1 MIFKKSFL
9 ILISVIT
16 ATAVVRAEPRMI
28 TVEELPDLIGQL
40 PEEWRPAGTFF
51 CECVAAMDAAGCGPE
66 GLEREDHSATLQF
79 DERTCLWR
87 NATKQWFFDTDMS
100 EPHSVARPI
109 YGFCKTIGYACNDV
123 PPMILISDASCR
135 AAYDCDKDVLILDPD
150 FMIISGAEMTVAHE
164 LAHREHRLISRHLC
178 TVPLLWHI
186 WGCYDERFADRRAI
200 EIISKHCDP
209 TTACRIFLNAAD
221 SRAALFKKPCDADIA
236 RRLACAWDNR
246 RSLKERLSAIIGLLK
261 YTRLGNMVVETHP
274 LPGDREKQL
283 RQAAA
288 LVMQKYL

>member
-1 MIFKKSFL
+1 MIFKKTFS
-9 ILISVIT
+9 ILISVII
-16 ATAVVRAEPRMI
+16 ATAVVRAEPRMV

-40 PEEWRPAGTFF
+40 PEKWRPAGTFF
-51 CECVAAMDAAGCGPE
+51 CEYVAGMDAVGFGPE
-66 GLEREDHSATLQF
+66 GLEREDYSVTLQF

-100 EPHSVARPI
+100 EPHSVAQPI
-109 YGFCKTIGYACNDV
+109 YSFCKTIGYACNDV
-123 PPMILISDASCR
+123 PPMILISDEGFS
-135 AAYDCDKDVLILDPD
+135 AAYCFDIDALILDPD
-150 FMIISGAEMTVAHE
+150 FMSILGSEMTVAHE
-164 LAHREHRLISRHLC
+164 LAHREHRLISRYMC
-178 TVPLLWHI
+178 KVPVLRHI
-186 WGCYDERFADRRAI
+186 WGCYEERFADRRAI

-221 SRAALFKKPCDADIA
+221 SRGMFKRPHDADLA
-236 RRLACAWDNR
+236 RKLARARDNKQP
-246 RSLKERLSAIIGLLK
+246 LKERLAAIIGVLK